1 MILTCPSCATRY
13 MVDATALGQGG
24 RTVKCVRCGHR
35 WHQTPVEDALPAA
48 EAPTTEPVSEP
59 EQEQEQ
65 EPEPTPEPEIAAEV
79 EPAPEPE
86 PEAPPAAAATTEDAE
101 LAAAMTAATAETDDA
116 AAETPEPPRPAS
128 QPAVAAAASGG
139 SWLWVGW
146 LTLVTVVAGIV
157 AGVALFRE
165 PLVAFWPPASQLYE
179 IVKLPEAP
187 PPPEEFGLDIGNVTF
202 ERAREGGQP
211 VLLVG
216 GEISNTSE
224 IAQDV
229 PRLRVA
235 LSDEAGEEIFHW
247 TVTLAASEL
256 AAGQQVPFSTRLPNP
271 PANARSLAVTFIV
284 EP

>member
-1 MILTCPSCATRY
+1 
-13 MVDATALGQGG
+13 MVDATALGDGG

-35 WHQTPVEDALPAA
+35 WHQTPVDEEVPAA
-48 EAPTTEPVSEP
+48 EVASAV
-59 EQEQEQ
+59 
-65 EPEPTPEPEIAAEV
+65 A

-86 PEAPPAAAATTEDAE
+86 PAAEAEPESGVDSEPDASAM
-101 LAAAMTAATAETDDA
+101 AAAMTEAMETADA
-116 AAETPEPPRPAS
+116 ASEPAESTPEPAAPAES
-128 QPAVAAAASGG
+128 VPETPADPPAAPPPPSVAASATGG
-139 SWLWVGW
+139 GRWLWVGW
-146 LTLVTVVAGIV
+146 VMLVVFVAGIV
-157 AGVALFRE
+157 GGVVMFRE

-179 IVKLPEAP
+179 IVKLPEEP
-187 PPPEEFGLDIGNVTF
+187 PPPEEFALDIGNVTF

-224 IAQDV
+224 IAQEV

-256 AAGQQVPFSTRLPNP
+256 AAGQQVPFNTRLPNP

>member
-1 MILTCPSCATRY
+1 
-13 MVDATALGQGG
+13 MVDATALGEGG

-35 WHQTPVEDALPAA
+35 WHQTPVEEAGPAA
-48 EAPTTEPVSEP
+48 ETDPGPEAEQTPAGSEP
-59 EQEQEQ
+59 DPETAADAD
-65 EPEPTPEPEIAAEV
+65 PEPQPGL
-79 EPAPEPE
+79 
-86 PEAPPAAAATTEDAE
+86 EATQVAAALAQAAQPAEALADTTS
-101 LAAAMTAATAETDDA
+101 ETDDA
-116 AAETPEPPRPAS
+116 ATETPAEPPAAKPP
-128 QPAVAAAASGG
+128 PAVAVTAAGG
-139 SWLWVGW
+139 GAWLWVGW
-146 LTLVTVVAGIV
+146 GMLVMFVAGIV
-157 AGVALFRE
+157 GVVVVFRE

-179 IVKLPEAP
+179 IVKLPEEP
-187 PPPEEFGLDIGNVTF
+187 PPPEAFAFDIGNVTF

-216 GEISNTSE
+216 GEILNTSE
-224 IAQDV
+224 VAQEV

-256 AAGQQVPFSTRLPNP
+256 AAGQQVPFNTRLPNP

>member
-1 MILTCPSCATRY
+1 MTPR
-13 MVDATALGQGG
+13 
-24 RTVKCVRCGHR
+24 RRRRNRRHR
-35 WHQTPVEDALPAA
+35 HRNPRW
-48 EAPTTEPVSEP
+48 
-59 EQEQEQ
+59 
-65 EPEPTPEPEIAAEV
+65 
-79 EPAPEPE
+79 
-86 PEAPPAAAATTEDAE
+86 
-101 LAAAMTAATAETDDA
+101 
-116 AAETPEPPRPAS
+116 PPRRV
-128 QPAVAAAASGG
+128 AVAGCG
-139 SWLWVGW
+139 SAGW
-146 LTLVTVVAGIV
+146 
-157 AGVALFRE
+157 R
-165 PLVAFWPPASQLYE
+165 WPPASQLYE

>member
-13 MVDATALGQGG
+13 MVDATALGDGG

-35 WHQTPVEDALPAA
+35 WHQTPVEEAAPAA
-48 EAPTTEPVSEP
+48 EALAQATE
-59 EQEQEQ
+59 
-65 EPEPTPEPEIAAEV
+65 A
-79 EPAPEPE
+79 APEPE
-86 PEAPPAAAATTEDAE
+86 PMPD
-101 LAAAMTAATAETDDA
+101 
-116 AAETPEPPRPAS
+116 PE
-128 QPAVAAAASGG
+128 PAVAAETGPESEPEPEAATVAAAMAEAVESAETMAEAAPEIDDVAPETPAEPPAAKQPHAPVVAAAGG
-139 SWLWVGW
+139 GRWLWVGW
-146 LTLVTVVAGIV
+146 LMLVVFVAGIV
-157 AGVALFRE
+157 GGVVLFRE
-165 PLVAFWPPASQLYE
+165 PLVAFWPPASKLYE
-179 IVKLPEAP
+179 IVKLPEEP
-187 PPPEEFGLDIGNVTF
+187 PPPEEFALDIGNVTF

-224 IAQDV
+224 VAQEV

-256 AAGQQVPFSTRLPNP
+256 AAGQQVPFNTRLPNP